1 MVTSCGTITF
11 EMSCDLVDI
20 LCTGQNLSLNFTGFV
35 SDNANGDAANDWIQH
50 LELGARLFSAEV
62 LTNYSRFQVIYMAN
76 HSSSLSIFLFLS
88 VLFGFQIAAGPAMSY
103 EEPKYTV
110 VSETDTYE
118 VRRYKN
124 RTVAEVT
131 SESDNS
137 GFRILFD
144 YISGANLG
152 SRKLEMTVP
161 VTQSEK
167 IAMTIPVTQSN
178 TNGKMI
184 MRFFLPDQYS
194 AKNAPKPTDRRVRI
208 IDLPEQYFG
217 VISYSGFAS
226 DSNFEKHHEELRMV
240 LLNDGLVITGP
251 PVKATYNSPFTPPFL
266 RRNEAMYPLEWN

>member
-1 MVTSCGTITF
+1 
-11 EMSCDLVDI
+11 
-20 LCTGQNLSLNFTGFV
+20 
-35 SDNANGDAANDWIQH
+35 
-50 LELGARLFSAEV
+50 
-62 LTNYSRFQVIYMAN
+62 MAN
-76 HSSSLSIFLFLS
+76 HLSLFSIVLFLS
-88 VLFGFQIAAGPAMSY
+88 TLFGFQISSGPAMSY

-118 VRRYKN
+118 IRRYKN
-124 RTVAEVT
+124 RTVAEIT

-137 GFRILFD
+137 GFRVLFN
-144 YISGANLG
+144 YISGANLS
-152 SRKLEMTVP
+152 SRKLEMTLP
-161 VTQSEK
+161 VIQSEK

-194 AKNAPKPTDRRVRI
+194 KKNAPKPTDRRVRI

-226 DSNFEKHHEELRMV
+226 ESNFEKHHEELRMD

>member
-1 MVTSCGTITF
+1 MANYI
-11 EMSCDLVDI
+11 
-20 LCTGQNLSLNFTGFV
+20 SLLRIF
-35 SDNANGDAANDWIQH
+35 
-50 LELGARLFSAEV
+50 LLFS
-62 LTNYSRFQVIYMAN
+62 I
-76 HSSSLSIFLFLS
+76 
-88 VLFGFQIAAGPAMSY
+88 LFGFLIITGPAMSY

-124 RTVAEVT
+124 RTVAEVNF
-131 SESDNS
+131 DRDKS
-137 GFRILFD
+137 GFRVLFD

-152 SRKLEMTVP
+152 SQKLEMTVP

-167 IAMTIPVTQSN
+167 IGMTVLVPRSKSN
-178 TNGKMI
+178 GEMI
-184 MRFFLPDQYS
+184 MRFFLPEEFSMQ
-194 AKNAPKPTDRRVRI
+194 NAPRPTDTRIRI

-226 DSNFEKHHEELRMV
+226 ESNFEKHHEELRTV

-266 RRNEAMYPLEWN
+266 RRNEAMFPLEWN